1 MIEGASCRGLQRLL
15 PSFSH
20 DCQPQLRAWGC
31 KSRRFYSQQRPT
43 PSPPVGARA
52 FPISRKTAQSI
63 GLYRGGDADRVRVR
77 GLFSISYPP
86 SLKSLAEVR
95 LHFRK
100 MSILV
105 SHFLTLMTC
114 LEVLISSRRSAFF
127 KKKKTFYSSVV
138 WNHPVGGRLSCSHL
152 NGFVH
157 VSSYLWTQYFKF

>member
-31 KSRRFYSQQRPT
+31 KNRRFYSQQGPT

-114 LEVLISSRRSAFF
+114 LEVLISSRRSAFL
-127 KKKKTFYSSVV
+127 KKKKKNLLQLCCVESSC
-138 WNHPVGGRLSCSHL
+138 W
-152 NGFVH
+152 
-157 VSSYLWTQYFKF
+157 WTIELFPSEWVCPCFFIFMDLVF